1 MSLQEFQDYSPW
13 LRRGDTPRAASVLV
27 IATGLL
33 IAGGLWLV
41 GQGLYIQA
49 KALVAQVLLERAW
62 EQTLATG
69 RPARA
74 WSWAD
79 THPIARISFPRIGQS
94 SIVLAAGGGEALAFG
109 PAHVSGSPLPGAK
122 GTSVIGG
129 HRDTHF
135 SYLREVRSG
144 DEILVKDARGVVIRF
159 RATHALV
166 VHPGSSGIA
175 TGGSR
180 ARLALVTCFPFDSV
194 ERATL
199 RYVVFAEAEGARH

>member
-1 MSLQEFQDYSPW
+1 MSLQEFQDYLPW

-41 GQGLYIQA
+41 GQGLFIQA

-62 EQTLATG
+62 EQTLSTG
-69 RPARA
+69 MPVKA

-109 PAHVSGSPLPGAK
+109 PAHVSGSPLPGAE

-135 SYLREVRSG
+135 SYLREVKGG
-144 DEILVKDARGVVIRF
+144 DEILITDARGVVTRF

-166 VHPGSSGIA
+166 LHPERSGIA

-180 ARLALVTCFPFDSV
+180 ARLALVTCFPFDAV
-194 ERATL
+194 GRATL
-199 RYVVFAEAEGARH
+199 RYVVFADADED